1 MEKFFISR
9 PIFAISLAIVI
20 VLVGLIS
27 ITQLPIEQYPDITPP
42 VVEVS
47 ATYDGADAET
57 VNNAVATPVAQ
68 AVMGVSDMLYMQ
80 ATSANDGSMT
90 LQVTFDI
97 GSDPDLD
104 AIFTQNNVSSA
115 TAELPATVT
124 RQGVTTRKTMTGF
137 LMVYSLHSDGRYDG
151 EFLSNY
157 AYINL
162 QNELLKIDGVGKV
175 SIMGAG
181 EYAMR
186 IWLRPDVLKYY
197 GIAVDEVTAAIE
209 QQGGIYPAGQFGAEP
224 APDGVAYTYTVTMP
238 PQIST
243 AEEFADIVVRT
254 TSSGEQ
260 IRLGDIAE
268 VSLGSQTY
276 GVSSS
281 YESDPTAMIVIYQQP
296 GSNAVAVGGKIKAAM
311 ERLAERF
318 PDGIE
323 AATIVDTTT
332 SIDAG
337 VRDIFR
343 TLIIALLLVIFI
355 IYLFLQDWR
364 ATVIPLVAIP
374 VSLVG
379 AFALFPL
386 LGFSIN
392 IISLLGLVLAIGL
405 VVDDAIVV
413 VEAAQV
419 NIERGMKPRAA
430 ALEAMRNVASP
441 IVATTVVL
449 LAVFVPVSFTG
460 GITGRLFQQ
469 FSVTI
474 AVSVVISAF
483 NALTLSPALCALL
496 LRHREPSQKGFFAVF
511 NRWFARQMDRYT
523 AFTPTLMR
531 HVARTGLFVAV
542 VLGTIFVVWRKLPA
556 GFLPEE
562 DQGYVMVMVSTPE
575 ASSLQVTRKAM
586 TDADAVIRTLPEVA
600 STSFAAGFNMM
611 AGIASTSSGI
621 IFVKLVDYSDRKL
634 SAMQIAQKLTDEL
647 YVAVAG
653 AECYAFIP
661 PSIPG
666 LGVTSGVSVEVQ
678 DLEGRGTAY
687 LLENAERLMDSL
699 RKSPSVASVTTQ
711 FDAGVPQR
719 RLRIDK
725 QQALAAG
732 VDLGTLYG
740 ELTTLLGGTYINNF
754 TRFGK
759 LYQTYV
765 QAAPDYRLDRRSLD
779 SYYVTS
785 ASGES
790 VPVASLV
797 EVADTV
803 GVEYVSQ
810 FNLYRSVSLT
820 VTPAARAST
829 TTVMQEITAT
839 AAAVLPDDI
848 GTAWSGTSY
857 QEANA
862 SKTGGLVYALAL
874 VFVFLALAALYESWG
889 LPLAILMS
897 VPVAVLGAVLFVG
910 GTHLMNA
917 LYVNDIYMQISLVM
931 LIGLAAKNAILVVEY
946 ADRLFREQGV
956 SLMDAAIGAA
966 KLRVR
971 PIIMTAFAFILGV
984 MPLVFASG
992 VYATARNIMGVA
1004 LVGGMLF
1011 ATLLGIFVYPALYY
1025 FVGKI
1030 GRFEQ
1035 RRERQKTEEA
1045 Q

>member
-1 MEKFFISR
+1 MEKFFVSR

-27 ITQLPIEQYPDITPP
+27 IMGLPIEQYPDITPP

-496 LRHREPSQKGFFAVF
+496 LRHREPSQKGFFAAF

-562 DQGYVMVMVSTPE
+562 DQGYVMVMVSTLE

-946 ADRLFREQGV
+946 ADRLFREQGA

-1035 RRERQKTEEA
+1035 RRELKKQEENA
-1045 Q
+1045 

>member
-1 MEKFFISR
+1 MEKFFVSR

-27 ITQLPIEQYPDITPP
+27 IMGLPIEQYPDITPP

-80 ATSANDGSMT
+80 ATSANDGSMV

-186 IWLRPDVLKYY
+186 VWLRPDVLKYY
-197 GIAVDEVTAAIE
+197 GITVGEVTAAIE
-209 QQGGIYPAGQFGAEP
+209 KQGGIYPAGQFGAEP

-243 AEEFADIVVRT
+243 AAEFADIVVRT

-296 GSNAVAVGGKIKAAM
+296 GSNAVAVGGKVKAAM
-311 ERLAERF
+311 ERLSQRF
-318 PDGIE
+318 PDGVE
-323 AATIVDTTT
+323 AATIVDSTT

-337 VRDIFR
+337 VKDIFR
-343 TLIIALLLVIFI
+343 TLVIALILVIFI
-355 IYLFLQDWR
+355 IFLFLQDWR

-419 NIERGMKPRAA
+419 NIERGMKPREA

-449 LAVFVPVSFTG
+449 LAVFIPVSFTG

-496 LRHREPSQKGFFAVF
+496 LRCLL
-511 NRWFARQMDRYT
+511 YT
-523 AFTPTLMR
+523 
-531 HVARTGLFVAV
+531 
-542 VLGTIFVVWRKLPA
+542 
-556 GFLPEE
+556 
-562 DQGYVMVMVSTPE
+562 
-575 ASSLQVTRKAM
+575 
-586 TDADAVIRTLPEVA
+586 
-600 STSFAAGFNMM
+600 
-611 AGIASTSSGI
+611 
-621 IFVKLVDYSDRKL
+621 
-634 SAMQIAQKLTDEL
+634 
-647 YVAVAG
+647 
-653 AECYAFIP
+653 
-661 PSIPG
+661 
-666 LGVTSGVSVEVQ
+666 
-678 DLEGRGTAY
+678 
-687 LLENAERLMDSL
+687 
-699 RKSPSVASVTTQ
+699 SPSPR
-711 FDAGVPQR
+711 DA
-719 RLRIDK
+719 
-725 QQALAAG
+725 
-732 VDLGTLYG
+732 
-740 ELTTLLGGTYINNF
+740 
-754 TRFGK
+754 
-759 LYQTYV
+759 
-765 QAAPDYRLDRRSLD
+765 
-779 SYYVTS
+779 
-785 ASGES
+785 
-790 VPVASLV
+790 
-797 EVADTV
+797 
-803 GVEYVSQ
+803 
-810 FNLYRSVSLT
+810 
-820 VTPAARAST
+820 
-829 TTVMQEITAT
+829 
-839 AAAVLPDDI
+839 
-848 GTAWSGTSY
+848 
-857 QEANA
+857 
-862 SKTGGLVYALAL
+862 
-874 VFVFLALAALYESWG
+874 
-889 LPLAILMS
+889 
-897 VPVAVLGAVLFVG
+897 
-910 GTHLMNA
+910 
-917 LYVNDIYMQISLVM
+917 
-931 LIGLAAKNAILVVEY
+931 
-946 ADRLFREQGV
+946 
-956 SLMDAAIGAA
+956 
-966 KLRVR
+966 
-971 PIIMTAFAFILGV
+971 
-984 MPLVFASG
+984 
-992 VYATARNIMGVA
+992 
-1004 LVGGMLF
+1004 
-1011 ATLLGIFVYPALYY
+1011 
-1025 FVGKI
+1025 
-1030 GRFEQ
+1030 
-1035 RRERQKTEEA
+1035 
-1045 Q
+1045 